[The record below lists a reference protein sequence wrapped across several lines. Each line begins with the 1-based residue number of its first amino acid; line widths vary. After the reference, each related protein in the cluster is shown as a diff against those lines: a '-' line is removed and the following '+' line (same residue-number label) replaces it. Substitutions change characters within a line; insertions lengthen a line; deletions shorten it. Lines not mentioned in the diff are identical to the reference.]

1 MYTEPIE
8 HTPSR
13 ENENDFIKQHIELM
27 VRIALKN
34 LPELGAEECE
44 EKGLYQLFM
53 ESYEILL
60 NNSATPEGIRKLM
73 PIKNDDEAKELYIK
87 FMIELIKML
96 IDREIDAWTL
106 WKKHPVKVSDILWMQ
121 WSLFH

>member
-13 ENENDFIKQHIELM
+13 EKDNDFIEQHIELM
-27 VRIALKN
+27 AHIAIKN
-34 LPELGAEECE
+34 LQESGIEKPG

-53 ESYEILL
+53 ESYEVLL
-60 NNSATPEGIRKLM
+60 ANSIRAEEIGKLM
-73 PIKNDDEAKELYIK
+73 PIKNNDKAKELYIK

-96 IDREIDAWTL
+96 IDKEIDA
-106 WKKHPVKVSDILWMQ
+106 
-121 WSLFH
+121 